1 MKSWKKEKQIKIV
14 IFAVFLRVFGP
25 GFICELLSEK
35 GQTDRKCLWIGPYS
49 QYKHDYQTK
58 GAIFHSRKLTTAWAY
73 VSHLSVFFVQASGTR
88 NTATLAA
95 RNVFFGARIIGA
107 GLSFLTTDL
116 NHALE
121 FADNT
126 FNQLTEWLSEKFS
139 TTSKFF
145 VSKLPTPSDRARQAE
160 SKSFLH
166 LPSKVPLE
174 FFANSQSLKMGVFV
188 SNYYRIGALPRPCT
202 EPLNSSK

>member
-73 VSHLSVFFVQASGTR
+73 VSHISVFF
-88 NTATLAA
+88 
-95 RNVFFGARIIGA
+95 
-107 GLSFLTTDL
+107 
-116 NHALE
+116 
-121 FADNT
+121 
-126 FNQLTEWLSEKFS
+126 
-139 TTSKFF
+139 
-145 VSKLPTPSDRARQAE
+145 
-160 SKSFLH
+160 
-166 LPSKVPLE
+166 
-174 FFANSQSLKMGVFV
+174 
-188 SNYYRIGALPRPCT
+188 C
-202 EPLNSSK
+202 SSKRDTGYRHIGGHKRFFSGPE